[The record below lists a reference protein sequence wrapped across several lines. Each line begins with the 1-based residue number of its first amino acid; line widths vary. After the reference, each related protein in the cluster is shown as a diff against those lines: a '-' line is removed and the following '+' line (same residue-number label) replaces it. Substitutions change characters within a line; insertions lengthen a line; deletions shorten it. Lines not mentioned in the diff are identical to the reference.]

1 MGTITTQQQYNNLK
15 QRVANAI
22 VWLDS
27 PERTNEDIDKFLPYY
42 VQQFN
47 ELNRLGRRLGIADVR

>member
-1 MGTITTQQQYNNLK
+1 MQETELERYDNLK
-15 QRVANAI
+15 KRVENAI

-42 VQQFN
+42 VQQFD
-47 ELNRLGRRLGIADVR
+47 ELNRIGRRLGIADVR

>member
-1 MGTITTQQQYNNLK
+1 MGTITTQQQYENLK

-22 VWLDS
+22 IWLDS

>member
-15 QRVANAI
+15 QRVENAI

>member
-1 MGTITTQQQYNNLK
+1 MVTTQQQYDNLK

-22 VWLDS
+22 IWLDS

>member
-15 QRVANAI
+15 QRVENAI

-27 PERTNEDIDKFLPYY
+27 PERTNEDIEKFLPYY
-42 VQQFN
+42 VQPFN

>member
-1 MGTITTQQQYNNLK
+1 MVTAQQQYDNLK
-15 QRVANAI
+15 QRVMNAI

-27 PERTNEDIDKFLPYY
+27 PERTNEEVDKFLPVYE
-42 VQQFN
+42 QHFD